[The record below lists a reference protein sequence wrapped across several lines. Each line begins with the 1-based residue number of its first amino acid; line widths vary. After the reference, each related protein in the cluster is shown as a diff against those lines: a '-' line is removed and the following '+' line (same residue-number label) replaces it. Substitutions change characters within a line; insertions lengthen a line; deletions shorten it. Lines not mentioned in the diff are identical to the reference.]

1 MRSFN
6 EPIINGADAS
16 VNQNSQIVDA
26 RNLHLASVHVSMTGT
41 AAGTVKLQ
49 ASNDEPTTGLPPSN
63 FVDISGATVSVSAAG
78 QFLIPKLDVCYNYIR
93 AVYTATSG
101 TGTVTAKIHM
111 IGY

>member
-1 MRSFN
+1 MRSLN
-6 EPIINGADAS
+6 EPVLNGADAS
-16 VNQNSQIVDA
+16 VNQNSVIVDSK
-26 RNLHLASVHVSMTGT
+26 NLHLASVHVSMTGT

-49 ASNDEPTTGLPPSN
+49 ASNDEPTTGLAPSN
-63 FVDISGATVSVSAAG
+63 FVDITGATVSVSAGG

>member
-6 EPIINGADAS
+6 EPVLNGADAS
-16 VNQNSQIVDA
+16 VNQNSVIVDCQ
-26 RNLHLASVHVSMTGT
+26 NLHLASCHVIMSGT

-49 ASNDEPTTGLPPSN
+49 ASNDEPTTGLPPAN

-78 QFLIPKLDVCYNYIR
+78 QFLSPKLDICYKYLR
-93 AVYTATSG
+93 AVYTFTSG